1 MGRVANKVV
10 IVTGGASGIGEADCR
25 ALIAEGAR
33 VVITDVDEEK
43 GEKLAGTLGSSA
55 LFVSHDVRD
64 EVQWDNVISACAS
77 HHGRLDALV
86 NNAGIV
92 KVGTV
97 EDTSLE
103 MWRMVNEVDSTGVFL
118 GCRAAIPLM
127 KKSGGGSIV
136 NISSIASLSGFPQH
150 FAYVAAKGAVR
161 AMTKS
166 IAAHCAREGHKI
178 RCNTI
183 HPGGIATP
191 MFAGATRDTGGKT
204 GRANKPA
211 GSAPIGEPEDVA
223 NMVVYLVSDESK
235 FVNAAEFVI
244 DGGLLVL

>member
-1 MGRVANKVV
+1 MGRVDNKVV

-33 VVITDVDEEK
+33 VVITDVDEAK
-43 GEKLAGTLGSSA
+43 GEKLASALGSRA
-55 LFVSHDVRD
+55 LFVRQDVRD
-64 EVQWDNVISACAS
+64 EAQWDHVISVCAS

-86 NNAGIV
+86 NNAGV
-92 KVGTV
+92 VMVGTV

-118 GCRAAIPLM
+118 GCKAAIPLM

-136 NISSIASLSGFPQH
+136 NISSVAALSGFPQY

-161 AMTKS
+161 AMTRS
-166 IAAHCAREGHKI
+166 IAAHCAKEGYKI

-191 MFAGATRDTGGKT
+191 MLAGATRDAGGKT
-204 GRANKPA
+204 GRAGEPA
-211 GSAPIGEPEDVA
+211 GSTPIGEPEDVA

-235 FVNAAEFVI
+235 FVNAAELVI